1 MFFFVFSPFACLLA
15 HGARLRRE
23 RAIDS
28 QQVPPTE
35 VDKTTIYTSLA
46 VFSIRTLTS
55 ILHRVGPRAPTTVHK
70 AHNPSPLPIVA
81 IAPTPPGA
89 RTPCLREL
97 FTHHDHTVLVANK
110 HGGDQQASKRFHC
123 TYSPVIYYHSICLSH
138 ILLKR
143 VAILPQLAAK
153 WVKEHHKTANAP
165 NSVLFRVCDT
175 LKYVERW

>member
-1 MFFFVFSPFACLLA
+1 MFFFVFPPSAFVLA

-28 QQVPPTE
+28 QKVPPTE

-46 VFSIRTLTS
+46 VFSIQKFRMLTS
-55 ILHRVGPRAPTTVHK
+55 TLHRVGPRAPTTVHK

-89 RTPCLREL
+89 RTPSLREL

-110 HGGDQQASKRFHC
+110 HGGDQQASKRFYC
-123 TYSPVIYYHSICLSH
+123 TYLPVILLSFY
-138 ILLKR
+138 
-143 VAILPQLAAK
+143 LPISYFLETYRLVDFASARSQ
-153 WVKEHHKTANAP
+153 VG
-165 NSVLFRVCDT
+165 
-175 LKYVERW
+175 